1 MNNKTRF
8 YIIDAAVFVAFT
20 VIAFAVPFAKNGV
33 FWLAYV
39 FGVIAIA
46 AQIYV
51 YPKAFEGESAR
62 SKFYGF
68 PIAKLSTIYLIVQL
82 ILSILCMAL
91 AKVLPTWVPA
101 VVFILLLAAAVIG
114 FVAAEGIR
122 TEIERQ
128 DVKLKTDV
136 TFMRGLQS
144 RVRMLPARCDDA
156 ALKAELERFAEQVQY
171 SDPVSS
177 EAIRDAEM
185 DLNAAVDTLQ
195 QALVDGDLP
204 AAMQQVKQCE
214 IALAERNRL
223 CKVHKHG

>member
-8 YIIDAAVFVAFT
+8 LIVVCAVFVAFT

-39 FGVIAIA
+39 FGLIAIA
-46 AQIYV
+46 AQVYV
-51 YPKAFEGESAR
+51 YPRAFAGDSAR

-68 PIAKLSTIYLIVQL
+68 PIAKLSTVYLIAQL
-82 ILSILCMAL
+82 ALSILCMAL
-91 AKVLPTWVPA
+91 AKVLPVWVPA
-101 VVFILLLAAAVIG
+101 VVFVLALAAAVIG

-122 TEIERQ
+122 EEVVRQ

-144 RVRMLPARCDDA
+144 RVNMLPGRCEDSELRA
-156 ALKAELERFAEQVQY
+156 ALERFAEQVRY

-177 EAIRDAEM
+177 EAIRDAEA

-195 QALVDGDLP
+195 QALVECDTP
-204 AAMQQVKQCE
+204 AALQQVKQCE
-214 IALAERNRL
+214 LALAERNRL
-223 CKVHKHG
+223 CKVHK